1 MVDGR
6 RLNNMDDQSLKSPD
20 FISDAEAPPALAL
33 PQTQPKAALASPDFI
48 PDSAVPTA
56 EGQDEQT
63 VKNYLKF
70 QDKYGTTGQQAIAGL
85 ESAARNV
92 LGPLAPM
99 AEKALGVKE
108 EDILNRE
115 KANPITSMLG
125 GAAGLIGSVASGVGV
140 GALATKG
147 AARLIPEAIN
157 VAEKIPALAK
167 IGGAAGRAAIE
178 NAIIATSDETSRMI
192 LNDPEQSANTAML
205 NIGAAGALGGILGG
219 AVGAVSPLFKA
230 TGGDKLSK
238 VAEDFKS
245 RLDYLDS
252 NKDPISSIGDN
263 IQKIHDG
270 FDEAANLAYRSG
282 GLKEAEIRKLLPQE
296 GEKAFEVASGYH
308 GDGLKLLT
316 ALEKD
321 QAPRSVINK
330 VEDALSRYEQKA
342 LEGSYASDKYKVF
355 ESINDLKREIDS
367 ISKFEKGAIP
377 NIAEADA
384 ISKVKKFGSDVR
396 SGLESEEAFGKAGGI
411 QKEINKSFSEV
422 IGKNGPLKQFTK
434 LFMTN
439 VDNELKVDPGKVNTY
454 LNQLGKASAEIKKDK
469 MLNFV
474 EGYENFYD
482 TLDKIYKRNGIENPL
497 PRVSTETLRAT
508 TGEITQGAKLADWM
522 MQKGLGE
529 IAGTATG
536 ASIGS
541 AAGHG
546 TIGALLGEKFLSPIY
561 NKILPSIARS
571 MYNGVTNSNAIKSA
585 IDYATNVAKGES
597 ILNKASKG
605 LFTATQYEITKPSE
619 GSRVRLEKKL
629 KEIQDNPEKLQDI
642 TGNLGASM
650 PEHATSISE
659 TTARCV
665 MYLNSLKPSED
676 KAAPLD
682 SKPVINNVQKAEYNN
697 ALDIAQQPLILVNKI
712 KQGSITP
719 KDVKALASM
728 YPALYSSMTN
738 KLLTDMNAHM
748 AKGHAIPYKTKIG
761 LSIFTGQPL
770 DSSMS
775 AMSIMSAQ
783 PVQPEAP
790 APKANKAPAASSMKG
805 LQKLHSMYQTPGQT
819 RAASRQ
825 KQ

>member
-20 FISDAEAPPALAL
+20 FIPDAEAPPALAL
-33 PQTQPKAALASPDFI
+33 PQTKQASPDFI
-48 PDSAVPTA
+48 PDSSMPDAA
-56 EGQDEQT
+56 SQDEKL
-63 VKNYLKF
+63 VSDYMKF

-85 ESAARNV
+85 ESAARGV

-108 EDILNRE
+108 EDILARE
-115 KANPITSMLG
+115 KANPMTSMIG
-125 GAAGLIGSVASGVGV
+125 EGAGLIGSVASGVGV

-147 AARLIPEAIN
+147 AAKLIPEAIN

-238 VAEDFKS
+238 IAEDFKS
-245 RLDYLDS
+245 RLDYLDA
-252 NKDPISSIGDN
+252 NKDPVTSIGDN
-263 IQKIHDG
+263 IQRIHDG
-270 FDEAANLAYRSG
+270 FDEAASLAYSKG
-282 GLKEAEIRKLLPQE
+282 GLKESQIRKLLPQE
-296 GEKAFEVASGYH
+296 GEKAFEVASNYH
-308 GDGLKLLT
+308 GDGLKLLN

-342 LEGSYASDKYKVF
+342 LEGSYASDKYKIY

-384 ISKVKKFGSDVR
+384 ISKVKSFGSAVR
-396 SGLESEEAFGKAGGI
+396 EGLESEEAFGKAGSI
-411 QKEINKSFSEV
+411 QKEINKSFSEAM
-422 IGKNGPLKQFTK
+422 GKNGPLKQFTK

-439 VDNELKVDPGKVNTY
+439 VDNELRVDPGKVNTY

-469 MLNFV
+469 MLNFIDS
-474 EGYENFYD
+474 YENFYN
-482 TLDKIYKRNGIENPL
+482 TLDSIYKRSGIENPL

-536 ASIGS
+536 ASLGS
-541 AAGHG
+541 ATGHG

-561 NKILPSIARS
+561 NKILPAIAKS
-571 MYNGVTNSNAIKSA
+571 MYNGVTNSSAIKAA
-585 IDYATNVAKGES
+585 IDYTTNVAKGES
-597 ILNKASKG
+597 MLSKASKG
-605 LFTATQYEITKPSE
+605 VFTAAQYEITKPSE
-619 GSRVRLEKKL
+619 TNRVRLEKKL
-629 KEIQDNPEKLQDI
+629 KEVQENPEKLQDL
-642 TGNLGASM
+642 TGNLGSAM

-659 TTARCV
+659 TTARCI

-682 SKPVINNVQKAEYNN
+682 AKPVINNVQKAEYNN
-697 ALDIAQQPLILVNKI
+697 ALDIAQQPLILINKI
-712 KQGSITP
+712 KNGSITP

-728 YPALYSSMTN
+728 YPALYSGMTN
-738 KLLTDMNAHM
+738 KIMTDMNNHL
-748 AKGHAIPYKTKIG
+748 AKGHTIPYKTKIG

-775 AMSIMSAQ
+775 PMSIISAQ
-783 PVQPEAP
+783 PLPTPEAP
-790 APKANKAPAASSMKG
+790 APKAGKAPSASSMKG
-805 LQKLHSMYQTPGQT
+805 LEKLHSMYQTPGQT
-819 RAASRQ
+819 RTAHRQ
-825 KQ
+825 R